1 MKWHVLKFYFH
12 LFVKRYDNKMDD
24 VRTFVVYLLIMTLTK
39 KNGRKGVKMS
49 NIERER

>member
-1 MKWHVLKFYFH
+1 MKWHVLKFYFNID
-12 LFVKRYDNKMDD
+12 DNMDD

-49 NIERER
+49 KIERERKRER